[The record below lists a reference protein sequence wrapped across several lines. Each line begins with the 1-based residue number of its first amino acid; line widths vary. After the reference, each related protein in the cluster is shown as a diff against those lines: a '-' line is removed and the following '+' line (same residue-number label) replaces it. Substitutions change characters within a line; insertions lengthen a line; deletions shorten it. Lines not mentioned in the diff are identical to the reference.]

1 MKTVVLNTK
10 CKYRG
15 CIGHIIKEIDGNI
28 TVQLNN
34 NITVDCKVSEVVSW
48 GDL

>member
-10 CKYRG
+10 CSYRG
-15 CIGHIIKEIDGNI
+15 CIGHIIKEIGDNV

-34 NITVDCKVSEVVSW
+34 NITVDCKANEVISW
-48 GDL
+48 SDL